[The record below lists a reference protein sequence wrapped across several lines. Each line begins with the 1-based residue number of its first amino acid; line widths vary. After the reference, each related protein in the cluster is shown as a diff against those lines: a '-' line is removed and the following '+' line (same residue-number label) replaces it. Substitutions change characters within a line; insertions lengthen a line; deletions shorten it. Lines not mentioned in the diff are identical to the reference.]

1 MRIMPFMKRKKGI
14 QFAGVGLD
22 TGGGGGGSYVLP
34 PATSET
40 LGGVKVGSGL
50 SVTSDGTLSASGG
63 SVNYSTSRQDTGL
76 KDIDGKTVYVKTVET
91 NVVGNDWREI
101 VFETD
106 AVYTLVSFSGYV
118 DIGNNH
124 NALWIIPTYETNM
137 QIYAYVDLSTK
148 KLFIRVQ
155 SSGTH
160 RVRFTIK
167 YTLS

>member
-1 MRIMPFMKRKKGI
+1 MRIMPFMKRKKGV
-14 QFAGVGLD
+14 QFAGIGID
-22 TGGGGGGSYVLP
+22 TGGGGGGSLP
-34 PATSET
+34 IASAET

-63 SVNYSTSRQDTGL
+63 AVNYSTSRQDTGV

-91 NVVGNDWREI
+91 NVIGNDWREI

-106 AVYTLVSFSGYV
+106 AVYNVVSFNGYV

-124 NALWIIPTYETNM
+124 NAIWIIPTYETNM
-137 QIYAYVDLSTK
+137 QIYTYIDMSTK

-160 RVRFTIK
+160 RVRFTIQ

>member
-1 MRIMPFMKRKKGI
+1 MRIMPFMKRKKGV
-14 QFAGVGLD
+14 QFAGIGLD
-22 TGGGGGGSYVLP
+22 TDGGGGGSYVLP
-34 PATSET
+34 PATSST
-40 LGGVKVGSGL
+40 LGGMKVGSGL
-50 SVTSDGTLSASGG
+50 SVTSDGTVSAQV
-63 SVNYSTSRQDTGL
+63 VNYSTSRQDTGV
-76 KDIDGKTVYVKTVET
+76 KDIDGKTVYVKTVDAD
-91 NVVGNDWREI
+91 VVGNDWREI

-106 AVYTLVSFSGYV
+106 SVYNLVSFNGYV

-137 QIYAYVDLSTK
+137 QIYAYVDMTAK
-148 KLFIRVQ
+148 KLYIRVQ